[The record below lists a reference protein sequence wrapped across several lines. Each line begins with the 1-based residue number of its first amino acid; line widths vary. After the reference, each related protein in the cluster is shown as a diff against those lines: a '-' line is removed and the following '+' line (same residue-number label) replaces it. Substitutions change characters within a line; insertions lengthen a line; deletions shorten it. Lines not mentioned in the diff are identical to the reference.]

1 MLSAS
6 PTYPAGFPDSESI
19 PLKKYT
25 PGFAASSLASTPS
38 NSLRGPAMAFPVQF
52 ESSAVRRRFG
62 SPWTRK
68 SFMVALGIGESRLG
82 TFVTNVRLNYKSSL
96 YHFSDCTLRDSAPFA
111 VIGFE
116 PVGKLLGAFARIA
129 REAASG
135 NVFPINYSRVVYD
148 VFPCRYRLSRLF
160 G

>member
-6 PTYPAGFPDSESI
+6 PTYTAGFPDSESI

-25 PGFAASSLASTPS
+25 PGFAASSRARTPS
-38 NSLRGPAMAFPVQF
+38 SSLRGPAMAFPVQF

-82 TFVTNVRLNYKSSL
+82 TLVRNVRLNHENSFSY
-96 YHFSDCTLRDSAPFA
+96 FSDSIFSNSALLA
-111 VIGFE
+111 VVGFE
-116 PVGKLLGAFARIA
+116 PIGKLLSAFARIA
-129 REAASG
+129 RNAASG
-135 NVFPINYSRVVYD
+135 NVFAINYSRVIYD
-148 VFPCRYRLSRLF
+148 VFPCRYRLPGLV